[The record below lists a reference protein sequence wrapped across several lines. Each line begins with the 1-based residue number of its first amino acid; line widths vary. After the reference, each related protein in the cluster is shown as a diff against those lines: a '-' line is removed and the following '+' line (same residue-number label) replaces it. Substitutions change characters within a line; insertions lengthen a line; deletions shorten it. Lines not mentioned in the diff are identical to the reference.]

1 MNSKILL
8 INKERGISSYKKI
21 REVQKQYRFNK
32 IGHVGTLDPM
42 AEGLI
47 MAISDNATKLSNF
60 LMKQDK
66 IYEVEMQL
74 YYQTDTLDLEGKIV
88 YSDDIREKYNI
99 EDITNAMNAFIGEIL
114 QKPPMYSAIKINGKK
129 LYNLA
134 RKEIFL
140 DVPERPV
147 NIYYIENIKTKDDDK
162 ISFTTKVS
170 SGTYIRSLVRDIAI
184 KLGTYAT
191 MTALKRVQI
200 GDFKLP
206 PDVSE
211 IDVDNAI
218 KLEKIYLSYK
228 QYFELKNGMTIICSN
243 KFNETSELL
252 HAYYE
257 NNYVGI
263 IKIID
268 RKNCDI
274 YLKRTK
280 FFE

>member
-8 INKERGISSYKKI
+8 INKEKGISSYKKI
-21 REVQKQYRFNK
+21 REVQKKYGFNK

-47 MAISDNATKLSNF
+47 IAISDNATKISNY

-74 YYQTDTLDLEGKIV
+74 YYQTDTLDLEGKIIHT
-88 YSDDIREKYNI
+88 DNEKINYNI
-99 EDITNAMNAFIGEIL
+99 HEISNVMNTFIGTIT
-114 QKPPMYSAIKINGKK
+114 QKPPMYSAIKINGTKMYK
-129 LYNLA
+129 LA
-134 RKEIFL
+134 RKDIEI
-140 DVPERPV
+140 DIPERLITV
-147 NIYYIENIKTKDDDK
+147 YYIKNVEIKNDK
-162 ISFTTKVS
+162 IKFTTKVS
-170 SGTYIRSLVRDIAI
+170 SGTYIRSLVRDIAL

-191 MTALKRVQI
+191 MTSLKRLKI
-200 GDFKLP
+200 GDFELP
-206 PDVSE
+206 NELEMLD
-211 IDVDNAI
+211 IDKSIN
-218 KLEKIYLSYK
+218 LEHINISYK
-228 QYFELKNGMTIICSN
+228 QYFALKNGMTIICN
-243 KFNETSELL
+243 NEIDTKSELL

-263 IKIID
+263 VKITHK
-268 RKNCDI
+268 KNLDI